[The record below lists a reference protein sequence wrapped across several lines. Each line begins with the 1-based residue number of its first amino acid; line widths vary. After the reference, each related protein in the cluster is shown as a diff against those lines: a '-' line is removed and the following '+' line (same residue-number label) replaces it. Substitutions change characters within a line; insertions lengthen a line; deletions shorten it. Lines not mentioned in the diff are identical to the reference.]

1 MDSKFTTSLIKFHL
15 HIYLPNYIFTY
26 LVIKKIRVSKVI
38 KAPLT
43 FYTFHLLLLICNWY
57 NCFCCYDL
65 SAFLLT
71 QFNNKNVTA
80 VLYNFRREMM
90 QWNVSVSVVEPALYK
105 TNLMTSEYQAKKSR
119 AKWATLP
126 QSIQEDYG
134 SEYLEESKCLW
145 FNPMNMPVLL

>member
-1 MDSKFTTSLIKFHL
+1 
-15 HIYLPNYIFTY
+15 
-26 LVIKKIRVSKVI
+26 
-38 KAPLT
+38 
-43 FYTFHLLLLICNWY
+43 
-57 NCFCCYDL
+57 
-65 SAFLLT
+65 
-71 QFNNKNVTA
+71 
-80 VLYNFRREMM
+80 MM